1 MNKLYS
7 LIKIKIL
14 ILLFVIIFTGCVRK
28 EDSDTFI
35 QIKGSDT
42 EVNLVQRL
50 AEEFMKEH
58 QVYIAVTGGGSGT
71 GIASLINKQTD
82 IANSSRAM
90 KDEEIILAK
99 DNDVNPIAIVVALD
113 GLALIVHESLPVESL
128 TLDEVGKIYRG
139 EINNWEEVG
148 GSDLEISM
156 YGRQSNSGTYIYFRD
171 NVLKGDYS
179 PKVRRMNGTSQILE
193 AVRRDKAG
201 IGYVGIGY
209 IIDDQGDVKSGINSL
224 KIAKDENSPA
234 ISPLEPENVISGLY
248 SIVRPLYQYT
258 DGKPKG
264 NILDFILYELS
275 DRGQEIVVM
284 EGYYPVSSA
293 YMEMNE
299 KLGIK
304 GNEFEKN

>member
-1 MNKLYS
+1 MAKSFS
-7 LIKIKIL
+7 LIKTTLLI
-14 ILLFVIIFTGCVRK
+14 ILLIIMFTGCVRR
-28 EDSDTFI
+28 EVSDAFI

-50 AEEFMKEH
+50 AEDFMKDN

-90 KDEEIILAK
+90 KDEEIEIAK
-99 DNDVNPIAIVVALD
+99 ERGVNPVAIVFALD

-128 TLDEVGKIYRG
+128 TLDEVSKIYKG
-139 EINNWEEVG
+139 EITNWNEVG
-148 GSDLEISM
+148 GPNLEISM

-179 PKVRRMNGTSQILE
+179 PKVRGMNGTAQIVE
-193 AVRRDKAG
+193 AVRKDKAG

-209 IIDDQGDVKSGINSL
+209 IIDDQGNLLSGINSL

-234 ISPLEPENVISGLY
+234 VSSLEPENVRSGLY
-248 SIVRPLYQYT
+248 PIVRPLYQYT
-258 DGKPKG
+258 DGLPEG
-264 NILDFILYELS
+264 NLLDFIIFELS
-275 DRGQEIVVM
+275 DEGQKLVIS
-284 EGYYPVSSA
+284 EGYYPVTPE
-293 YMEMNE
+293 YMEMNK

-304 GNEFEKN
+304 V